1 MSFVPR
7 SKHTPSQLQIL
18 SWEIT
23 AVCSE
28 IHAQLRSTLQG
39 YIIEFLYVLPGG
51 TYSNHCDL
59 YVKTNRCRAKL
70 TSFNDRHVDDVCDRK
85 ISGGNML

>member
-1 MSFVPR
+1 MQFVPR

-28 IHAQLRSTLQG
+28 IHTQLKNTLQG
-39 YIIEFLYVLPGG
+39 YTIEFLNVLPTG
-51 TYSNHCDL
+51 TYSNH
-59 YVKTNRCRAKL
+59 R
-70 TSFNDRHVDDVCDRK
+70 
-85 ISGGNML
+85 G